1 MESKVKKK
9 EKENNNK
16 KQDKGLININFEIT
30 REGTL
35 QIINNKSS
43 NKWKNYHFILTGSL
57 ILWKKKDSTSFKNSF
72 SVRNAKLE
80 KTTSGIPKN
89 TYGIIITT
97 DQSITIASDKESVID
112 SWITDLSASITK
124 PQTSV
129 DLKKE
134 QSNMMK
140 AQKKMGSSVATSAAG
155 KKLIKEFLG
164 EEGYSGIKILKCI
177 SSGLDGKK
185 KEVRKH
191 KGTVLQIFTVLS
203 NFYTFAYEYNAES
216 IQTHTSKLVEETTNT
231 FAPFFSD
238 KNVVAYKDLQGY
250 ITSTRFLDYFYTS
263 EETKE
268 YRKQWYE
275 IIKRGKF
282 IMEVNN

>member
-1 MESKVKKK
+1 
-9 EKENNNK
+9 
-16 KQDKGLININFEIT
+16 
-30 REGTL
+30 
-35 QIINNKSS
+35 
-43 NKWKNYHFILTGSL
+43 
-57 ILWKKKDSTSFKNSF
+57 
-72 SVRNAKLE
+72 
-80 KTTSGIPKN
+80 
-89 TYGIIITT
+89 
-97 DQSITIASDKESVID
+97 
-112 SWITDLSASITK
+112 
-124 PQTSV
+124 
-129 DLKKE
+129 
-134 QSNMMK
+134 
-140 AQKKMGSSVATSAAG
+140 MGSSVATSAAG

-185 KEVRKH
+185 KGKEIEEEILRLGVKILLLITNKELSVEEVRKH

-216 IQTHTSKLVEETTNT
+216 IQTHTSKLVEETTKT

-238 KNVVAYKDLQGY
+238 KNVAAYKDLQGY